1 MICPVEPLKRQ
12 YNLALRNFQTVA
24 IYRGGFFIYKS
35 PGSQVQSNEKW
46 YHTQIVKKCRGEKN

>member
-24 IYRGGFFIYKS
+24 IYRGGFFIYKY
-35 PGSQVQSNEKW
+35 PWSQVQGNEKMVS
-46 YHTQIVKKCRGEKN
+46 HPNCQKMQS